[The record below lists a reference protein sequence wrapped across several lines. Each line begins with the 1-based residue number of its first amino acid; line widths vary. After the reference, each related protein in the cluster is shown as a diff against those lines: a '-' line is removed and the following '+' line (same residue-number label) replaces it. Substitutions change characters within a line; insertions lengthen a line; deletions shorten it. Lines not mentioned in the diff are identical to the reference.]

1 VNTTSGAGAPS
12 GAPASSSSTETAT
25 LGGGCFWCLEAAFQ
39 QLRGVEHIASGY
51 AGGTLANPTYEQVC
65 SGATGHAEVVQV
77 TFDPSVISYH
87 DLLGVY
93 FTIHDPT
100 QTNGQG
106 GDIGTQYRSVIFYA
120 SPEQER
126 TARAVVQDLEREHVY
141 DAPIVTQ
148 ILPLEKFYG
157 SEQYH
162 RDYYL
167 RNPSQPYCQAVVA
180 PKVAKVRKYY
190 FDRLR
195 A

>member
-1 VNTTSGAGAPS
+1 
-12 GAPASSSSTETAT
+12 
-25 LGGGCFWCLEAAFQ
+25 
-39 QLRGVEHIASGY
+39 VERIDSGY
-51 AGGTLANPTYEQVC
+51 AGGTLANPTYEQVW
-65 SGATGHAEVVQV
+65 SGDTGHAEVVQV
-77 TFDPSVISYH
+77 TFDPSVISYK

-100 QTNGQG
+100 QLNGQG

-126 TARAVVQDLEREHVY
+126 TARQVVQELEREHVF
-141 DAPIVTQ
+141 DEPIVTQ
-148 ILPLEKFYG
+148 ILPLEQFYG